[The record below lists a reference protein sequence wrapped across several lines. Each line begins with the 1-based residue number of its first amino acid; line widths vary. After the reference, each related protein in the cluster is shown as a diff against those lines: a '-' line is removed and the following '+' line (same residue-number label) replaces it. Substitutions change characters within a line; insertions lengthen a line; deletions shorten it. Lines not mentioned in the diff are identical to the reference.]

1 MRGASEVEGKMA
13 LRGVLPFDDDGLSP
27 GIYCFYQGE
36 RAGFPLEFGGYEPCR
51 DAAAIVEKIGYDPER
66 DVENSPDSVFCSHG
80 AGFPV
85 KWNEANAHMHLPV
98 EKIQG

>member
-1 MRGASEVEGKMA
+1 MCIRDSTRGKG
-13 LRGVLPFDDDGLSP
+13 RLS
-27 GIYCFYQGE
+27 
-36 RAGFPLEFGGYEPCR
+36 LEFGGYEPCR